1 MGNAGL
7 FEAEYM
13 EPRPEEID
21 YCRATSMTSL
31 HTQFPRLHDEP
42 AFGTGW
48 PAHPTHGMA
57 RLSLFINGTAY
68 HVRPLSTDALTAI
81 KAFRL
86 RKFDGTEYDIAQ
98 TVHGITCDCPAFTF
112 KREGIDPEGCKHIKA
127 LVACGLIEP
136 KPGEVPAAESTLGTP
151 SHREKEATDQTVPTA
166 TIKGQTQS
174 VVPAN
179 GQPTTFLETVE
190 HEALGYRAWGT
201 TVGGFLA
208 DQLGRIAQLIR
219 WTGARTPED
228 HDDRMEIYDR
238 ELRDRYY
245 EQGYQDGLEAGRR
258 EACPCRHGLD

>member
-1 MGNAGL
+1 
-7 FEAEYM
+7 
-13 EPRPEEID
+13 
-21 YCRATSMTSL
+21 MTSL

-42 AFGTGW
+42 ASGTDW
-48 PAHPTHGMA
+48 PARPTHGTA

-68 HVRPLSTDALTAI
+68 HVRQLSTDALTAI

-86 RKFDGTEYDIAQ
+86 RKFDGTEYDIAH
-98 TVHGITCDCPAFTF
+98 TVHGITCDCPDFTF

-136 KPGEVPAAESTLGTP
+136 KLREVPAAEADTILGTP
-151 SHREKEATDQTVPTA
+151 NHWEKETTDQAVATA
-166 TIKGQTQS
+166 TIKEQTQS

-179 GQPTTFLETVE
+179 GQPTTFLEIVE

-201 TVGGFLA
+201 TAGGFLA
-208 DQLGRIAQLIR
+208 DQLGRIAQLMR

-228 HDDRMEIYDR
+228 FDARMEIYDR
-238 ELRDRYY
+238 ELRDRHY

>member
-1 MGNAGL
+1 
-7 FEAEYM
+7 M
-13 EPRPEEID
+13 EPRPTLID
-21 YCRATSMTSL
+21 SFWVILMTTL
-31 HTQFPRLHDEP
+31 HTRFPRLHDDP

-48 PAHPTHGMA
+48 PARPTLGTA

-68 HVRPLSTDALTAI
+68 DVRPLSADARTAI

-98 TVHGITCDCPAFTF
+98 MVHGIACDCPDFTF
-112 KREGIDPEGCKHIKA
+112 KREGIDPEGCKHVKA

-136 KPGEVPAAESTLGTP
+136 QPAQVPAADTSLGTP
-151 SHREKEATDQTVPTA
+151 DHREKATTVQTLSVA
-166 TIKGQTQS
+166 TTQEKDRAQS

-201 TVGGFLA
+201 SVGGFLA

-228 HDDRMEIYDR
+228 HEDRMEIYDR

-258 EACPCRHGLD
+258 ETCSCPHSLD